1 MKYLVRDVVYEVCVF
16 GFVGRHLKGDYYY
29 VLAWI
34 LFSGCYNGYM
44 EDTKFSLNQTPISTI
59 LAWVESGAIAIP
71 EIQRPFVWMSWQVRD
86 LMDSLYQGYPVGYI
100 ITWQNPDVKLK
111 DGSTSQGKRILI
123 DGQQRITAL
132 RAAMSGLDVIDK
144 KYKKK
149 RIAISFNPLTEEF
162 RTHTVSTIRGK
173 EWISDIAE
181 VMVNGYDTLTFVEEY
196 VAKNPSLTRQEVNT
210 RLNRLI
216 QIKNKQIGEIQL
228 SPSLDINIVNEIFVR
243 INASGVNLSNADF
256 AMSKIAVYE
265 NEPGDEMGMKLRKFI
280 DYFAH
285 LSVAPE
291 QFEIIKENDT
301 EFAKTDYFT
310 KISWLKNE
318 TDDLYD
324 PSYNDIIRVVGLTQF
339 ARGKLGDIVALLSG
353 RNFETRQ
360 DEKEIADE
368 SFRKLEK
375 GLYQFTNEN
384 KFKHFV
390 QNILRGSGY
399 DEPSMLIARNAVNY
413 AYAMY
418 LRLFD
423 IGENHTEANSLVR
436 RLLAISLL
444 TGRHSGS
451 FETKFEQDIKRIQNP
466 GDLAKFVAT
475 LEKQELADIFWDST
489 LVDELD
495 KPTINNPFWHMFVAA
510 QNKLLKQGFL
520 SKSNIARDL
529 ATDDVHHIFPKNYLV
544 KHGYDKTKYNR
555 IANFVHLRNDINI
568 SVGDLAPRDYLND
581 ILSSKN
587 DHHSDITS
595 EDELKSN
602 FGDNAV
608 PILLMKAVAV
618 DYEEFLKQRQRLMAK
633 MLKEYY
639 RSL

>member
-1 MKYLVRDVVYEVCVF
+1 
-16 GFVGRHLKGDYYY
+16 
-29 VLAWI
+29 
-34 LFSGCYNGYM
+34 M
-44 EDTKFSLNQTPISTI
+44 EDIKFSLNQTPISTI

-71 EIQRPFVWMSWQVRD
+71 EIQRPFVWISWQVRD

-132 RAAMSGLDVIDK
+132 RAAISGLNVVDK
-144 KYKKK
+144 KYKKR

-162 RTHTVSTIRGK
+162 RTRTSSTERGK

-181 VMVNGYDTLTFVEEY
+181 VMVNGYDMLTFVDEY
-196 VAKNPSLTRQEVNT
+196 VARNPGTTRQEINS

-265 NEPGDEMGMKLRKFI
+265 KDPGDEMGMRLRKFI

-285 LSVAPE
+285 LSAAPD
-291 QFEIIKENDT
+291 QFKDIAQNDT
-301 EFAKTDYFT
+301 EFAKTDYFA
-310 KISWLKNE
+310 KIAWLKNE

-324 PSYNDIIRVVGLTQF
+324 PTYNDIIRVVGLTQF
-339 ARGKLGDIVALLSG
+339 ARGKLGDVVSLLSG

-360 DEKEIADE
+360 DEKEIADL
-368 SFRKLEK
+368 SFQKLEK

-384 KFKHFV
+384 KFKQFV

-399 DEPSMLIARNAVNY
+399 DEPNMLIARNAVNY

-418 LRLFD
+418 LRLLD
-423 IGENHTEANSLVR
+423 IGENHADANSLVR
-436 RLLAISLL
+436 RLLAISLM
-444 TGRHSGS
+444 TGRHSGG
-451 FETKFEQDIKRIQNP
+451 FETQFEQDIKRIQSA
-466 GDLAKFVAT
+466 GDMAKFIAT
-475 LEKQELADIFWDST
+475 LEEQELSDVFWNST
-489 LVDELD
+489 LVDEFD
-495 KPTINNPFWHMFVAA
+495 KPTTNNPFWHMFIAA
-510 QNKLLKQGFL
+510 QNKLLKQSFL
-520 SKSNIARDL
+520 SKNNIARDL
-529 ATDDVHHIFPKNYLV
+529 ATDDIHHIFPKNYLV
-544 KHGYDKTKYNR
+544 KHGYDKSKYNR

-568 SVGDLAPRDYLND
+568 SVSDLAPREYLGD
-581 ILSSKN
+581 ILSGGN
-587 DHHSDITS
+587 NHHSDIVN
-595 EDELKSN
+595 EAEMINN
-602 FGDNAV
+602 FEDNAI
-608 PILLMKAVAV
+608 PKILLQAEV
-618 DYEEFLKQRQRLMAK
+618 DDYDEFLRQRQVLMAE
-633 MLKEYY
+633 MVREYY
-639 RSL
+639 KTL

>member
-1 MKYLVRDVVYEVCVF
+1 
-16 GFVGRHLKGDYYY
+16 
-29 VLAWI
+29 
-34 LFSGCYNGYM
+34 M

-71 EIQRPFVWMSWQVRD
+71 EIQQPFVWMSWQVRD

-132 RAAMSGLDVIDK
+132 RAAISGLNVVDK
-144 KYKKK
+144 KYKKR

-162 RTHTVSTIRGK
+162 RTRTSSTERGK

-181 VMVNGYDTLTFVEEY
+181 VMVNGYDTLTFVDEY
-196 VAKNPSLTRQEVNT
+196 VARNPGTTRQEINS

-265 NEPGDEMGMKLRKFI
+265 KDPGDEMGMRLRKFI

-285 LSVAPE
+285 LSAAPD
-291 QFEIIKENDT
+291 QFKDIAQNDT
-301 EFAKTDYFT
+301 EFAKTDYFA
-310 KISWLKNE
+310 KIAWLKNE

-324 PSYNDIIRVVGLTQF
+324 PTYNDIIRVVGLTQF
-339 ARGKLGDIVALLSG
+339 ARGKLGDVVSLLSG

-360 DEKEIADE
+360 DEKEIADL
-368 SFRKLEK
+368 SFQKLEK

-384 KFKHFV
+384 KFKQFV

-399 DEPSMLIARNAVNY
+399 DEPNMLIARNAVNY

-418 LRLFD
+418 LRLLD
-423 IGENHTEANSLVR
+423 IGENHADANSLVR
-436 RLLAISLL
+436 RLLAISLM
-444 TGRHSGS
+444 TGRHSGG
-451 FETKFEQDIKRIQNP
+451 FETQFEQDIKRIQSA
-466 GDLAKFVAT
+466 GDMAKFIAT
-475 LEKQELADIFWDST
+475 LEEQELSDVFWNST
-489 LVDELD
+489 LVDEFD
-495 KPTINNPFWHMFVAA
+495 KPTTNNPFWHMFIAA
-510 QNKLLKQGFL
+510 QNKLLKQSFL
-520 SKSNIARDL
+520 SKNNIARDL
-529 ATDDVHHIFPKNYLV
+529 ATDDIHHIFPKNYLV
-544 KHGYDKTKYNR
+544 KHGYDKSKYNR

-568 SVGDLAPRDYLND
+568 SVSDLAPREYLGD
-581 ILSSKN
+581 VLSGGN
-587 DHHSDITS
+587 NHHSDIVN
-595 EDELKSN
+595 EAEMINN
-602 FGDNAV
+602 FEDNAI
-608 PILLMKAVAV
+608 PKILLQAEV
-618 DYEEFLKQRQRLMAK
+618 DDYDEFLRQRQVLMAE
-633 MLKEYY
+633 MVREYY
-639 RSL
+639 KTL

>member
-1 MKYLVRDVVYEVCVF
+1 
-16 GFVGRHLKGDYYY
+16 
-29 VLAWI
+29 
-34 LFSGCYNGYM
+34 M

-71 EIQRPFVWMSWQVRD
+71 EIQRPFVWTSTQVRD

-132 RAAMSGLDVIDK
+132 RAAISGLNVVDK
-144 KYKKK
+144 KYKKR

-162 RTHTVSTIRGK
+162 RTRTSSTERGK

-181 VMVNGYDTLTFVEEY
+181 VMVNGYDTLTFVDEY
-196 VAKNPSLTRQEVNT
+196 VARNPGTTRQEINS
-210 RLNRLI
+210 RLNLLI

-265 NEPGDEMGMKLRKFI
+265 KDPGDEMGMRLRKFI

-285 LSVAPE
+285 LSAAPD
-291 QFEIIKENDT
+291 QFKDIAQNDT
-301 EFAKTDYFT
+301 EFAKTDYFA
-310 KISWLKNE
+310 KIAWLKNE

-324 PSYNDIIRVVGLTQF
+324 PTYNDIIRVVGLTQF
-339 ARGKLGDIVALLSG
+339 ARGKLGDVVSLLSG

-360 DEKEIADE
+360 DEKEIADL
-368 SFRKLEK
+368 SFQKLEK

-384 KFKHFV
+384 KFKQFV

-399 DEPSMLIARNAVNY
+399 DEPNMLIARNAVNY

-418 LRLFD
+418 LRLLD
-423 IGENHTEANSLVR
+423 VGENHADANSLVR
-436 RLLAISLL
+436 RLLAISLM

-451 FETKFEQDIKRIQNP
+451 FETQFEQDIKRIQSA
-466 GDLAKFVAT
+466 GDMVKFIAT
-475 LEKQELADIFWDST
+475 LEEQELSDVFWNST
-489 LVDELD
+489 LVDEFD
-495 KPTINNPFWHMFVAA
+495 KPTTNNPFWHMFIAA
-510 QNKLLKQGFL
+510 QNKLLKQSFL
-520 SKSNIARDL
+520 SKNNIARDL
-529 ATDDVHHIFPKNYLV
+529 ATDDIHHIFPKNYLV
-544 KHGYDKTKYNR
+544 KHGYDKSKYNR

-568 SVGDLAPRDYLND
+568 SVSDLAPREYLGD
-581 ILSSKN
+581 ILSGGN
-587 DHHSDITS
+587 NHHSDIVN
-595 EDELKSN
+595 EAEMINN
-602 FGDNAV
+602 FEDNAI
-608 PILLMKAVAV
+608 PKILLQAEV
-618 DYEEFLKQRQRLMAK
+618 DDYDEFLRQRQVLMAE
-633 MLKEYY
+633 MVREYY
-639 RSL
+639 KTL

>member
-1 MKYLVRDVVYEVCVF
+1 
-16 GFVGRHLKGDYYY
+16 
-29 VLAWI
+29 
-34 LFSGCYNGYM
+34 M

-71 EIQRPFVWMSWQVRD
+71 EIQRPFVWTSTQVRD

-132 RAAMSGLDVIDK
+132 RAAISGLNVVDK
-144 KYKKK
+144 KYKKR

-162 RTHTVSTIRGK
+162 RTRTSSTERGK

-181 VMVNGYDTLTFVEEY
+181 VMVNGYDTLTFVDEY
-196 VAKNPSLTRQEVNT
+196 VARNPGTTRQEINS

-265 NEPGDEMGMKLRKFI
+265 KDPGDEMGMRLRKFI

-285 LSVAPE
+285 LSAAPD
-291 QFEIIKENDT
+291 QFKDIAQNDS
-301 EFAKTDYFT
+301 EFAKTDYFA
-310 KISWLKNE
+310 KIAWLKNE

-324 PSYNDIIRVVGLTQF
+324 PTYNDIIRVVGLTQF
-339 ARGKLGDIVALLSG
+339 ARGKLGDVVSLLSG

-360 DEKEIADE
+360 DEKEIADL
-368 SFRKLEK
+368 SFQKLEK

-384 KFKHFV
+384 KFKQFV

-399 DEPSMLIARNAVNY
+399 DEPNMLIARNAVNY

-418 LRLFD
+418 LRLLD
-423 IGENHTEANSLVR
+423 IGENHADANSLVR
-436 RLLAISLL
+436 RLLAISLM
-444 TGRHSGS
+444 TGRHSGG
-451 FETKFEQDIKRIQNP
+451 FETQFEQDIKRIQSA
-466 GDLAKFVAT
+466 GDMAKFIAT
-475 LEKQELADIFWDST
+475 LEEQELSDVFWNST
-489 LVDELD
+489 LVDEFD
-495 KPTINNPFWHMFVAA
+495 KPTTNNPFWHMFIAA
-510 QNKLLKQGFL
+510 QNKLLKQSFL
-520 SKSNIARDL
+520 SKNNIARDL

-544 KHGYDKTKYNR
+544 KHGYDKLKYNR

-568 SVGDLAPRDYLND
+568 SVSDLAPREYLGD
-581 ILSSKN
+581 ILSGGN
-587 DHHSDITS
+587 NHHSDIVN
-595 EDELKSN
+595 EAEMINN
-602 FGDNAV
+602 FEDNAI
-608 PILLMKAVAV
+608 PKILLQAEV
-618 DYEEFLKQRQRLMAK
+618 DDYDEFLRQRQVLMAE
-633 MLKEYY
+633 MVREYY
-639 RSL
+639 KTL

>member
-1 MKYLVRDVVYEVCVF
+1 
-16 GFVGRHLKGDYYY
+16 
-29 VLAWI
+29 
-34 LFSGCYNGYM
+34 M

-132 RAAMSGLDVIDK
+132 RAAISGLNVVDK
-144 KYKKK
+144 KYKKR

-162 RTHTVSTIRGK
+162 RTRTSSTERGK

-181 VMVNGYDTLTFVEEY
+181 VMVNGYDTLTFVDEY
-196 VAKNPSLTRQEVNT
+196 VARNPGTTRQEINS

-265 NEPGDEMGMKLRKFI
+265 KDPGDEMGMRLRKFI

-285 LSVAPE
+285 LSAAPD
-291 QFEIIKENDT
+291 QFKDIAQNDT
-301 EFAKTDYFT
+301 EFAKTDYFA
-310 KISWLKNE
+310 KIAWLKNE

-324 PSYNDIIRVVGLTQF
+324 PTYNDIIRVVGLTQF
-339 ARGKLGDIVALLSG
+339 ARGKLGDVVSLLSG

-360 DEKEIADE
+360 DEKEIADL
-368 SFRKLEK
+368 SFQKLEK

-384 KFKHFV
+384 KFKQFV

-399 DEPSMLIARNAVNY
+399 DEPNMLIARNAVNY

-418 LRLFD
+418 LRLLD
-423 IGENHTEANSLVR
+423 IGENHADANSLVR
-436 RLLAISLL
+436 RLLAISLM
-444 TGRHSGS
+444 TGRHSGG
-451 FETKFEQDIKRIQNP
+451 FETQFEQDIKRIQSA
-466 GDLAKFVAT
+466 GDMAKFVAT
-475 LEKQELADIFWDST
+475 LEEQELSDVFWSST
-489 LVDELD
+489 LVDEFD
-495 KPTINNPFWHMFVAA
+495 KPTTNNPFWHMFIAA
-510 QNKLLKQGFL
+510 QNKLLKQSFL
-520 SKSNIARDL
+520 SKNNIARDL
-529 ATDDVHHIFPKNYLV
+529 ATDDIHHIFPKNYLV
-544 KHGYDKTKYNR
+544 KHGYDKSKYNR

-568 SVGDLAPRDYLND
+568 SVSDLAPREYLGD
-581 ILSSKN
+581 ILSGGN
-587 DHHSDITS
+587 NHHSDIVN
-595 EDELKSN
+595 EAEMINN
-602 FGDNAV
+602 FEDNAI
-608 PILLMKAVAV
+608 PKILLQAEV
-618 DYEEFLKQRQRLMAK
+618 DDYDEFLRQRQVLMAE
-633 MLKEYY
+633 MVREYY
-639 RSL
+639 KTL

>member
-1 MKYLVRDVVYEVCVF
+1 
-16 GFVGRHLKGDYYY
+16 
-29 VLAWI
+29 
-34 LFSGCYNGYM
+34 M

-71 EIQRPFVWMSWQVRD
+71 EIQRPFVWTSTQVRD

-132 RAAMSGLDVIDK
+132 RAAISGLNVVDK
-144 KYKKK
+144 KYKKR

-162 RTHTVSTIRGK
+162 RTRTSSTERGK

-181 VMVNGYDTLTFVEEY
+181 VMVNGYDTLTFVDEY
-196 VAKNPSLTRQEVNT
+196 VARNPGTTRQEINS

-256 AMSKIAVYE
+256 AMSKIAMYE
-265 NEPGDEMGMKLRKFI
+265 KDPGDEMGMRLRKFI

-285 LSVAPE
+285 LSAAPD
-291 QFEIIKENDT
+291 QFKDIAQNDS
-301 EFAKTDYFT
+301 EFAKTDYFA
-310 KISWLKNE
+310 KIAWLKNE

-324 PSYNDIIRVVGLTQF
+324 PTYNDIIRVVGLTQF
-339 ARGKLGDIVALLSG
+339 ARGKLGDVVSLLSG

-360 DEKEIADE
+360 DEKEIADL
-368 SFRKLEK
+368 SFQKLEK

-384 KFKHFV
+384 KFKQFV

-399 DEPSMLIARNAVNY
+399 DEPNMLIARNAVNY

-418 LRLFD
+418 LRLLD
-423 IGENHTEANSLVR
+423 IGENHADANSLVR
-436 RLLAISLL
+436 RLLAISLM

-451 FETKFEQDIKRIQNP
+451 FETQFEQDIKRIQSA
-466 GDLAKFVAT
+466 GDMAKFIAT
-475 LEKQELADIFWDST
+475 LEEQELSDVFWNST
-489 LVDELD
+489 LVDEFD
-495 KPTINNPFWHMFVAA
+495 KPTTNNPFWHMFIAA
-510 QNKLLKQGFL
+510 QNKLLKQSFL
-520 SKSNIARDL
+520 SKNNIARDL
-529 ATDDVHHIFPKNYLV
+529 ATDDIHHIFPKNYLV
-544 KHGYDKTKYNR
+544 KHGYDKSKYNR

-568 SVGDLAPRDYLND
+568 SVSDLAPREYLGD
-581 ILSSKN
+581 ILSGGN
-587 DHHSDITS
+587 NHHSDIVN
-595 EDELKSN
+595 EAEMINN
-602 FGDNAV
+602 FEDNAV
-608 PILLMKAVAV
+608 PKILLQAEV
-618 DYEEFLKQRQRLMAK
+618 DDYDEFLRQRQVLMAE
-633 MLKEYY
+633 MVREYY
-639 RSL
+639 KTL

>member
-1 MKYLVRDVVYEVCVF
+1 
-16 GFVGRHLKGDYYY
+16 
-29 VLAWI
+29 
-34 LFSGCYNGYM
+34 M
-44 EDTKFSLNQTPISTI
+44 EDIKFSLNQTPISTI

-132 RAAMSGLDVIDK
+132 RAAISGLNVVDK
-144 KYKKK
+144 KYKKR

-162 RTHTVSTIRGK
+162 RTRTSSTERGK

-181 VMVNGYDTLTFVEEY
+181 VMVNGYDTLTFVDEY
-196 VAKNPSLTRQEVNT
+196 VARNPGTTRQEINS

-265 NEPGDEMGMKLRKFI
+265 KDPGDEMGMRLRKFI

-285 LSVAPE
+285 LSAAPD
-291 QFEIIKENDT
+291 QFKDIAQNDT
-301 EFAKTDYFT
+301 EFAKTDYFA
-310 KISWLKNE
+310 KIAWLKNE

-324 PSYNDIIRVVGLTQF
+324 PTYNDIIRVVGLTQF
-339 ARGKLGDIVALLSG
+339 ARGKLGDVVSLLSG

-360 DEKEIADE
+360 DEKEIADL
-368 SFRKLEK
+368 SFQKLEK

-384 KFKHFV
+384 KFKQFV

-399 DEPSMLIARNAVNY
+399 DEPNMLIARNAVNY

-418 LRLFD
+418 LRLLD
-423 IGENHTEANSLVR
+423 IGENHADANSLVR
-436 RLLAISLL
+436 RLLAISLM
-444 TGRHSGS
+444 TGRHSGG
-451 FETKFEQDIKRIQNP
+451 FETQFEQDIKRIQSA
-466 GDLAKFVAT
+466 GDMAKFIAT
-475 LEKQELADIFWDST
+475 LEEQELSDVFWNST
-489 LVDELD
+489 LVDEFD
-495 KPTINNPFWHMFVAA
+495 KPTTNNPFWHMFIAA
-510 QNKLLKQGFL
+510 QNKLLKQSFL
-520 SKSNIARDL
+520 SKNNIARDL
-529 ATDDVHHIFPKNYLV
+529 ATDDIHHIFPKNYLV
-544 KHGYDKTKYNR
+544 KHGYDKSKYNR

-568 SVGDLAPRDYLND
+568 SVSDLAPREYLGD
-581 ILSSKN
+581 ILSRGN
-587 DHHSDITS
+587 NHHSDIVN
-595 EDELKSN
+595 EAEMINN
-602 FGDNAV
+602 FEDNAI
-608 PILLMKAVAV
+608 PKILLQAEV
-618 DYEEFLKQRQRLMAK
+618 DDYDEFLRQRQVLMAE
-633 MLKEYY
+633 MVREYY
-639 RSL
+639 KTL

>member
-1 MKYLVRDVVYEVCVF
+1 
-16 GFVGRHLKGDYYY
+16 
-29 VLAWI
+29 
-34 LFSGCYNGYM
+34 M

-132 RAAMSGLDVIDK
+132 RAAISGLDVIDK

-162 RTHTVSTIRGK
+162 RTRTVSTIRGK

-196 VAKNPSLTRQEVNT
+196 AEKNPSLTRQEVNT

-291 QFEIIKENDT
+291 QFDIIKENDT

-318 TDDLYD
+318 IDDLYD

-423 IGENHTEANSLVR
+423 IGENHAEANSLVR

-466 GDLAKFVAT
+466 GDLAKFVTT
-475 LEKQELADIFWDST
+475 LEKQELSDIFWDST

-520 SKSNIARDL
+520 SKNNIARDL

-568 SVGDLAPRDYLND
+568 SVGDLSPRDYLSD
-581 ILSSKN
+581 ILSNKN
-587 DHHSDITS
+587 DHHSDITG

-602 FGDNAV
+602 FSDNAI

>member
-1 MKYLVRDVVYEVCVF
+1 
-16 GFVGRHLKGDYYY
+16 
-29 VLAWI
+29 
-34 LFSGCYNGYM
+34 M

-71 EIQRPFVWMSWQVRD
+71 EIQRPFVWTSTQVRD

-132 RAAMSGLDVIDK
+132 RAAISGLNVVDK
-144 KYKKK
+144 KYKKR

-162 RTHTVSTIRGK
+162 RTRTSSTERGK

-181 VMVNGYDTLTFVEEY
+181 VMVNGYDTLTFVDEY
-196 VAKNPSLTRQEVNT
+196 VARNPGTTRQEINS

-265 NEPGDEMGMKLRKFI
+265 KDPGDEMGMRLRKFI

-285 LSVAPE
+285 LSAAPD
-291 QFEIIKENDT
+291 QFKDIAQNDT
-301 EFAKTDYFT
+301 EFAKTDYFA
-310 KISWLKNE
+310 KIAWLKNE

-324 PSYNDIIRVVGLTQF
+324 PTYNDIIRVVGLTQF
-339 ARGKLGDIVALLSG
+339 ARGKLGDVVSLLSG

-360 DEKEIADE
+360 DEKEIADL
-368 SFRKLEK
+368 SFQKLEK

-384 KFKHFV
+384 KFKQFV

-399 DEPSMLIARNAVNY
+399 DEPNMLIARNAVNY

-418 LRLFD
+418 LRLLD
-423 IGENHTEANSLVR
+423 IGENHADANSLVR
-436 RLLAISLL
+436 RLLAISLM

-451 FETKFEQDIKRIQNP
+451 FETQFEQDIKRIQST
-466 GDLAKFVAT
+466 GDMAKFVAT
-475 LEKQELADIFWDST
+475 LEEQELSDIFWNST
-489 LVDELD
+489 LVDEFD
-495 KPTINNPFWHMFVAA
+495 KPTTNNPFWHMFIAA
-510 QNKLLKQGFL
+510 QNKLFKQSFL
-520 SKSNIARDL
+520 SKNNIARDL
-529 ATDDVHHIFPKNYLV
+529 ATDDIHHIFPKNYLV
-544 KHGYDKTKYNR
+544 KHGYDKSKYNR

-568 SVGDLAPRDYLND
+568 SVSDLAPREYLGD
-581 ILSSKN
+581 ILSGGN
-587 DHHSDITS
+587 NHHSDIVN
-595 EDELKSN
+595 EAEMINN
-602 FGDNAV
+602 FKDNAI
-608 PILLMKAVAV
+608 PKILLQAEV
-618 DYEEFLKQRQRLMAK
+618 DDYDEFLRQRQVLMAE
-633 MLKEYY
+633 MVREYY
-639 RSL
+639 KTL

>member
-1 MKYLVRDVVYEVCVF
+1 
-16 GFVGRHLKGDYYY
+16 
-29 VLAWI
+29 
-34 LFSGCYNGYM
+34 M
-44 EDTKFSLNQTPISTI
+44 EDIKFSLNQTPISTI

-132 RAAMSGLDVIDK
+132 RAAISGLNVVDK
-144 KYKKK
+144 KYKKR

-162 RTHTVSTIRGK
+162 RTRTSSTERGK

-181 VMVNGYDTLTFVEEY
+181 VMVNGYDTLTFVDEY
-196 VAKNPSLTRQEVNT
+196 VARNPGTTRQEINS

-265 NEPGDEMGMKLRKFI
+265 KDPGDEMGMRLRKFI

-285 LSVAPE
+285 LSAAPD
-291 QFEIIKENDT
+291 QFKDIAQNDS
-301 EFAKTDYFT
+301 EFAKTDYFA
-310 KISWLKNE
+310 KIAWLKNE

-324 PSYNDIIRVVGLTQF
+324 PTYNDIIRVVGLTQF
-339 ARGKLGDIVALLSG
+339 ARGKLGDVVSLLSG

-360 DEKEIADE
+360 DEKEIADL
-368 SFRKLEK
+368 SFQKLEK

-384 KFKHFV
+384 KFKQFV

-399 DEPSMLIARNAVNY
+399 DEPNMLIARNAVNY

-418 LRLFD
+418 LRLLD
-423 IGENHTEANSLVR
+423 IGENHADANSLVR
-436 RLLAISLL
+436 RLLAISLM
-444 TGRHSGS
+444 TGRHSGG
-451 FETKFEQDIKRIQNP
+451 FETQFEQDIKRIQSA
-466 GDLAKFVAT
+466 GDMAKFIAT
-475 LEKQELADIFWDST
+475 LEEQELSDVFWNST
-489 LVDELD
+489 LVDEFD
-495 KPTINNPFWHMFVAA
+495 KPTTNNPFWHMFIAA
-510 QNKLLKQGFL
+510 QNKLLKQSFL
-520 SKSNIARDL
+520 SKNNIARDL
-529 ATDDVHHIFPKNYLV
+529 ATDDIHHIFPKNYLV
-544 KHGYDKTKYNR
+544 KHGYDKSKYNR

-568 SVGDLAPRDYLND
+568 SVSDLAPREYLGD
-581 ILSSKN
+581 ILSGN
-587 DHHSDITS
+587 NNHHSDIVN
-595 EDELKSN
+595 EAEMVNN
-602 FGDNAV
+602 FEDNAV
-608 PILLMKAVAV
+608 PKILLQAEV
-618 DYEEFLKQRQRLMAK
+618 DDYDEFLRQRQRLMAE
-633 MLKEYY
+633 MVRDYY
-639 RSL
+639 KGL

>member
-1 MKYLVRDVVYEVCVF
+1 
-16 GFVGRHLKGDYYY
+16 
-29 VLAWI
+29 
-34 LFSGCYNGYM
+34 M

-71 EIQRPFVWMSWQVRD
+71 EIQRPFVWTSTQVRD

-132 RAAMSGLDVIDK
+132 RAAISGLNVVDK
-144 KYKKK
+144 KYKKR

-162 RTHTVSTIRGK
+162 RTRTSSTERGK

-181 VMVNGYDTLTFVEEY
+181 VMVNGYDTLTFVDEY
-196 VAKNPSLTRQEVNT
+196 VARNPGTTRQEINS

-265 NEPGDEMGMKLRKFI
+265 KDPGDEMGMRLRKFI

-285 LSVAPE
+285 LSAAPD
-291 QFEIIKENDT
+291 QFKDIAQNDS
-301 EFAKTDYFT
+301 EFAKTDYFA
-310 KISWLKNE
+310 KIAWLKNE

-324 PSYNDIIRVVGLTQF
+324 PTYNDIIRVVGLTQF
-339 ARGKLGDIVALLSG
+339 ARGKLGDVVSLLSG

-360 DEKEIADE
+360 DEKEIADL
-368 SFRKLEK
+368 SFQKLEK

-384 KFKHFV
+384 KFKQFV

-399 DEPSMLIARNAVNY
+399 DEPNMLIARNAVNY

-418 LRLFD
+418 LRLLD
-423 IGENHTEANSLVR
+423 IGENHADANSLVR
-436 RLLAISLL
+436 RLLAISLM
-444 TGRHSGS
+444 TGRHSGG
-451 FETKFEQDIKRIQNP
+451 FETQFEQDIKRIQSA
-466 GDLAKFVAT
+466 GDMAKFIAT
-475 LEKQELADIFWDST
+475 LEEQELSDVFWNST
-489 LVDELD
+489 LVDEFD
-495 KPTINNPFWHMFVAA
+495 KPTTNNPFWHMFIAA
-510 QNKLLKQGFL
+510 QNKLLKQSFL
-520 SKSNIARDL
+520 SKNNIARDL
-529 ATDDVHHIFPKNYLV
+529 ATDDIHHIFPKNYLV
-544 KHGYDKTKYNR
+544 KHGYDKSKYNR

-568 SVGDLAPRDYLND
+568 SVSDLAPREYLGD
-581 ILSSKN
+581 ILSRGN
-587 DHHSDITS
+587 NHHSDIVN
-595 EDELKSN
+595 EAEMVNN
-602 FGDNAV
+602 FEDNAI
-608 PILLMKAVAV
+608 PKILLQAEV
-618 DYEEFLKQRQRLMAK
+618 DDYDEFLRQRQVLMAE
-633 MLKEYY
+633 MVREYY
-639 RSL
+639 KGL

>member
-1 MKYLVRDVVYEVCVF
+1 
-16 GFVGRHLKGDYYY
+16 
-29 VLAWI
+29 
-34 LFSGCYNGYM
+34 M

-71 EIQRPFVWMSWQVRD
+71 EIQRPFVWTSTQVRD

-132 RAAMSGLDVIDK
+132 RAAISGLNVVDK
-144 KYKKK
+144 KYKKR

-162 RTHTVSTIRGK
+162 RTRTSSTERGK

-181 VMVNGYDTLTFVEEY
+181 VMVNGYDTLTFVDEY
-196 VAKNPSLTRQEVNT
+196 VARNPGTTRQEINS

-265 NEPGDEMGMKLRKFI
+265 KDPGDEMGMRLRKFI

-285 LSVAPE
+285 LSAAPD
-291 QFEIIKENDT
+291 QFKDIAQNDT
-301 EFAKTDYFT
+301 EFAKTDYFA
-310 KISWLKNE
+310 KIAWLKNE

-324 PSYNDIIRVVGLTQF
+324 PTYNDIIRVVGLTQF
-339 ARGKLGDIVALLSG
+339 ARGKLGDVVSLLSG

-360 DEKEIADE
+360 DEKEIADL
-368 SFRKLEK
+368 SFQKLEK

-384 KFKHFV
+384 KFKQFV

-399 DEPSMLIARNAVNY
+399 DEPNMLIARNAVNY

-418 LRLFD
+418 LRLLD
-423 IGENHTEANSLVR
+423 IGENHADANSLVR
-436 RLLAISLL
+436 RLLAISLM
-444 TGRHSGS
+444 TGRHSGG
-451 FETKFEQDIKRIQNP
+451 FETQFEQDIKRIQSA
-466 GDLAKFVAT
+466 GDMAKFIAT
-475 LEKQELADIFWDST
+475 LEEQELSDVFWNST
-489 LVDELD
+489 LVDEFD
-495 KPTINNPFWHMFVAA
+495 KPTTNNPFWHMFIAA
-510 QNKLLKQGFL
+510 QNKLLKQSFL
-520 SKSNIARDL
+520 SKNNIARDL
-529 ATDDVHHIFPKNYLV
+529 ATDDIHHIFPKNYLV
-544 KHGYDKTKYNR
+544 KHGYDKSKYNR

-568 SVGDLAPRDYLND
+568 SVSDLAPREYLGD
-581 ILSSKN
+581 ILFGGN
-587 DHHSDITS
+587 NHHSDIVN
-595 EDELKSN
+595 EAEMINN
-602 FGDNAV
+602 FEDNAI
-608 PILLMKAVAV
+608 PKILLQAEV
-618 DYEEFLKQRQRLMAK
+618 DDYDEFLRQRQVLMAE
-633 MLKEYY
+633 MVREYY
-639 RSL
+639 KTL

>member
-1 MKYLVRDVVYEVCVF
+1 
-16 GFVGRHLKGDYYY
+16 
-29 VLAWI
+29 
-34 LFSGCYNGYM
+34 M

-71 EIQRPFVWMSWQVRD
+71 EIQRPFVWTSTQVRD

-132 RAAMSGLDVIDK
+132 RAAISGLNVVDK
-144 KYKKK
+144 KYKKR

-162 RTHTVSTIRGK
+162 RTRTSSTERGK

-181 VMVNGYDTLTFVEEY
+181 VMVNGYDTLTFVDEY
-196 VAKNPSLTRQEVNT
+196 VARNPGTTRQEINS

-265 NEPGDEMGMKLRKFI
+265 KDPGDEMGMRLRKFI

-285 LSVAPE
+285 LSAAPD
-291 QFEIIKENDT
+291 QFKDIAQNDT
-301 EFAKTDYFT
+301 EFAKTDYFA
-310 KISWLKNE
+310 KIAWLKNE
-318 TDDLYD
+318 IDDLYD
-324 PSYNDIIRVVGLTQF
+324 PTYNDIIRVVGLTQF
-339 ARGKLGDIVALLSG
+339 ARGKLGDVVSLLSG

-360 DEKEIADE
+360 DEKEIADL
-368 SFRKLEK
+368 SFQKLEK

-384 KFKHFV
+384 KFKQFV

-399 DEPSMLIARNAVNY
+399 DEPNMLIARNAVNY

-418 LRLFD
+418 LRLLD
-423 IGENHTEANSLVR
+423 IGENHADANSLVR
-436 RLLAISLL
+436 RLLAVSLM
-444 TGRHSGS
+444 TGRHSGG
-451 FETKFEQDIKRIQNP
+451 FETQFEQDIKRIQSA
-466 GDLAKFVAT
+466 GDMAKFVAT
-475 LEKQELADIFWDST
+475 LEEQELSDVFWSST
-489 LVDELD
+489 LVDEFD
-495 KPTINNPFWHMFVAA
+495 KPTTNNPFWHMFIAA
-510 QNKLLKQGFL
+510 QNKLLKQSFL
-520 SKSNIARDL
+520 SKNNIARDL
-529 ATDDVHHIFPKNYLV
+529 ATDDIHHIFPKNYLV
-544 KHGYDKTKYNR
+544 KHGYDKSKYNR

-568 SVGDLAPRDYLND
+568 SVSDLAPREYLGD
-581 ILSSKN
+581 ILSGNSN
-587 DHHSDITS
+587 HHSDIVN
-595 EDELKSN
+595 EAEMINN
-602 FGDNAV
+602 FKDNAI
-608 PILLMKAVAV
+608 PKILLQAEV
-618 DYEEFLKQRQRLMAK
+618 DDYDEFLQQRQVLMAE
-633 MLKEYY
+633 MVRGYY
-639 RSL
+639 KTL

>member
-1 MKYLVRDVVYEVCVF
+1 
-16 GFVGRHLKGDYYY
+16 
-29 VLAWI
+29 
-34 LFSGCYNGYM
+34 M

-132 RAAMSGLDVIDK
+132 RAAISGLNVVDK
-144 KYKKK
+144 KYKKR

-162 RTHTVSTIRGK
+162 RTRTSSTERGK

-181 VMVNGYDTLTFVEEY
+181 VMVNGYDTLTFVDEY
-196 VAKNPSLTRQEVNT
+196 VARNPGTTRQEINS

-265 NEPGDEMGMKLRKFI
+265 KDPGDEMGMRLRKFI

-285 LSVAPE
+285 LSAAPD
-291 QFEIIKENDT
+291 QFKDITQNDT
-301 EFAKTDYFT
+301 EFAKTNYFA
-310 KISWLKNE
+310 KITWLKNE

-324 PSYNDIIRVVGLTQF
+324 PTYNDIIRVVGLTQF
-339 ARGKLGDIVALLSG
+339 ARGKLGDVVSLLSG

-360 DEKEIADE
+360 DEKEIADL
-368 SFRKLEK
+368 SFQKLEK

-384 KFKHFV
+384 KFKQFV

-399 DEPSMLIARNAVNY
+399 DEPNMLIARNAVNY

-418 LRLFD
+418 LRLLD
-423 IGENHTEANSLVR
+423 IGENHADANSLVR
-436 RLLAISLL
+436 RLLAISLM
-444 TGRHSGS
+444 TGRHSGG
-451 FETKFEQDIKRIQNP
+451 FETQFEQDIKRIQSA
-466 GDLAKFVAT
+466 GDMAKFIAT
-475 LEKQELADIFWDST
+475 LEEQELSDVFWNST
-489 LVDELD
+489 LVDEFD
-495 KPTINNPFWHMFVAA
+495 KPTTNNPFWHMFIAA
-510 QNKLLKQGFL
+510 QNKLLKQSFL
-520 SKSNIARDL
+520 SKNNIARDL
-529 ATDDVHHIFPKNYLV
+529 ATDDIHHIFPKNYLV
-544 KHGYDKTKYNR
+544 KHGYDKSKYNR

-568 SVGDLAPRDYLND
+568 SVSDLAPREYLGD
-581 ILSSKN
+581 ILSGN
-587 DHHSDITS
+587 NNHHSDIVN
-595 EDELKSN
+595 EAEMVNN
-602 FGDNAV
+602 FEDNAV
-608 PILLMKAVAV
+608 PKILLQAEV
-618 DYEEFLKQRQRLMAK
+618 DDYDEFLQQRQRIMAE
-633 MLKEYY
+633 MVRGYY
-639 RSL
+639 KTL

>member
-1 MKYLVRDVVYEVCVF
+1 
-16 GFVGRHLKGDYYY
+16 
-29 VLAWI
+29 
-34 LFSGCYNGYM
+34 M

-71 EIQRPFVWMSWQVRD
+71 EIQRPFVWTSTQVRD

-132 RAAMSGLDVIDK
+132 RAAISGLNVVDK
-144 KYKKK
+144 KYKKR

-162 RTHTVSTIRGK
+162 RTRTSSTERGK

-181 VMVNGYDTLTFVEEY
+181 VMVNGYDTLTFVDEY
-196 VAKNPSLTRQEVNT
+196 VARNPGTTRQEINS

-265 NEPGDEMGMKLRKFI
+265 KDPGDEMGMRLRKFI

-285 LSVAPE
+285 LSAAPD
-291 QFEIIKENDT
+291 QFKDIAQNDT
-301 EFAKTDYFT
+301 EFAKTDYFA
-310 KISWLKNE
+310 KIAWLKNE
-318 TDDLYD
+318 IDDLYD
-324 PSYNDIIRVVGLTQF
+324 PTYNDIIRVVGLTQF
-339 ARGKLGDIVALLSG
+339 ARGKLGDVVSLLSG

-360 DEKEIADE
+360 DEKEIADL
-368 SFRKLEK
+368 SFQKLEK

-384 KFKHFV
+384 KFKQFV

-399 DEPSMLIARNAVNY
+399 DEPNMLIARNAVNY

-418 LRLFD
+418 LRLLD
-423 IGENHTEANSLVR
+423 IGENHADANSLVR
-436 RLLAISLL
+436 RLLAISLM

-451 FETKFEQDIKRIQNP
+451 FEPQFEQDIKRIQSS
-466 GDLAKFVAT
+466 GDMAKFIAT
-475 LEKQELADIFWDST
+475 LEEQELSDIFWNST
-489 LVDELD
+489 LVDEFD
-495 KPTINNPFWHMFVAA
+495 KPTTNNPFWHMFIAA
-510 QNKLLKQGFL
+510 QNKLLKQSFL
-520 SKSNIARDL
+520 SKNNIARDL
-529 ATDDVHHIFPKNYLV
+529 ATDDIHHIFPKNYLV
-544 KHGYDKTKYNR
+544 KHGYDKSKYNR

-568 SVGDLAPRDYLND
+568 SVSDLAPREYLGD
-581 ILSSKN
+581 ILSGGN
-587 DHHSDITS
+587 NHHSDIVN
-595 EDELKSN
+595 EAEMINN
-602 FGDNAV
+602 FEDNAI
-608 PILLMKAVAV
+608 PKILLQAEV
-618 DYEEFLKQRQRLMAK
+618 DDYDEFLRQRQVLMAE
-633 MLKEYY
+633 MVREYY
-639 RSL
+639 KTL

>member
-1 MKYLVRDVVYEVCVF
+1 
-16 GFVGRHLKGDYYY
+16 
-29 VLAWI
+29 
-34 LFSGCYNGYM
+34 M

-71 EIQRPFVWMSWQVRD
+71 EIQRPFVWTSTQVRD

-132 RAAMSGLDVIDK
+132 RAAISGLNVVDK
-144 KYKKK
+144 KYKKR

-162 RTHTVSTIRGK
+162 RTRTSSTERGK

-181 VMVNGYDTLTFVEEY
+181 VMVNGYDTLTFVDEY
-196 VAKNPSLTRQEVNT
+196 VARNPGTTRQEINS

-265 NEPGDEMGMKLRKFI
+265 KDPGDEMGMRLRKFI

-285 LSVAPE
+285 LSAAPD
-291 QFEIIKENDT
+291 QFKDIAQNDT
-301 EFAKTDYFT
+301 EFAKTDYFA
-310 KISWLKNE
+310 KIAWLKNE

-324 PSYNDIIRVVGLTQF
+324 PTYNDIIRVVGLTQF
-339 ARGKLGDIVALLSG
+339 ARGKLGDVVSLLSG

-360 DEKEIADE
+360 DEKEIADL
-368 SFRKLEK
+368 SFQKLEK

-384 KFKHFV
+384 KFKQFV

-399 DEPSMLIARNAVNY
+399 DEPNMLIARNAVNY

-418 LRLFD
+418 LRLLD
-423 IGENHTEANSLVR
+423 IGENHADANSLVR
-436 RLLAISLL
+436 RLLAISLM

-451 FETKFEQDIKRIQNP
+451 FETQFEQDIKRIQSA
-466 GDLAKFVAT
+466 GDMAKFIAT
-475 LEKQELADIFWDST
+475 LEEQELSDVFWNST
-489 LVDELD
+489 LVDEFD
-495 KPTINNPFWHMFVAA
+495 KPTTNNPFWHMFIAA
-510 QNKLLKQGFL
+510 QNKLLKQSFL
-520 SKSNIARDL
+520 SKNNIARDL
-529 ATDDVHHIFPKNYLV
+529 ATDDIHHIFPKNYLV
-544 KHGYDKTKYNR
+544 KHGYDKSKYNR

-568 SVGDLAPRDYLND
+568 SVSDLAPREYLGD
-581 ILSSKN
+581 ILSGGN
-587 DHHSDITS
+587 NHHSDIVN
-595 EDELKSN
+595 EAEMINN
-602 FGDNAV
+602 FEDNAI
-608 PILLMKAVAV
+608 PKILLQAEV
-618 DYEEFLKQRQRLMAK
+618 DDYDEFLRQRQVLMAE
-633 MLKEYY
+633 MVREYY
-639 RSL
+639 KTL

>member
-1 MKYLVRDVVYEVCVF
+1 
-16 GFVGRHLKGDYYY
+16 
-29 VLAWI
+29 
-34 LFSGCYNGYM
+34 M

-71 EIQRPFVWMSWQVRD
+71 EIQRPFVWTSTQVRD

-100 ITWQNPDVKLK
+100 ITWQNSDVKLK

-132 RAAMSGLDVIDK
+132 RAAISGLNVVDK
-144 KYKKK
+144 KYKKR

-162 RTHTVSTIRGK
+162 RTRTSSTERGK

-181 VMVNGYDTLTFVEEY
+181 VMVNGYDTLTFVDEY
-196 VAKNPSLTRQEVNT
+196 VARNPGTTRQEINS

-265 NEPGDEMGMKLRKFI
+265 KDPGDEMGMRLRKFI

-285 LSVAPE
+285 LSAAPD
-291 QFEIIKENDT
+291 QFKDIAQNDS
-301 EFAKTDYFT
+301 EFAKTDYFA
-310 KISWLKNE
+310 KIAWLKNE

-324 PSYNDIIRVVGLTQF
+324 PTYNDIIRVVGLTQF
-339 ARGKLGDIVALLSG
+339 ARGKLGDVVSLLSG

-360 DEKEIADE
+360 DEKEIADL
-368 SFRKLEK
+368 SFQKLEK

-384 KFKHFV
+384 KFKQFV

-399 DEPSMLIARNAVNY
+399 DEPNMLIARNAVNY

-418 LRLFD
+418 LRLLD
-423 IGENHTEANSLVR
+423 IGENHADANSLVR
-436 RLLAISLL
+436 RLLAISLM

-451 FETKFEQDIKRIQNP
+451 FETQFEQDIKRIQSA
-466 GDLAKFVAT
+466 GDMAKFVAT
-475 LEKQELADIFWDST
+475 LEEQELSDVFWNST
-489 LVDELD
+489 LVDEFD
-495 KPTINNPFWHMFVAA
+495 KPTTNNPFWHMFIAA
-510 QNKLLKQGFL
+510 QNKLLKQSFL
-520 SKSNIARDL
+520 SKNNIARDL
-529 ATDDVHHIFPKNYLV
+529 ATDDIHHIFPKNYLV
-544 KHGYDKTKYNR
+544 KHGYDKSKYNR

-568 SVGDLAPRDYLND
+568 SVSDLAPREYLGD
-581 ILSSKN
+581 ILSGN
-587 DHHSDITS
+587 NNHHSDIVN
-595 EDELKSN
+595 EAEMINN
-602 FGDNAV
+602 FEDNAI
-608 PILLMKAVAV
+608 PKILLQAEV
-618 DYEEFLKQRQRLMAK
+618 DDYDEFLRQRQVLMAE
-633 MLKEYY
+633 MVREYY
-639 RSL
+639 KTL

>member
-1 MKYLVRDVVYEVCVF
+1 
-16 GFVGRHLKGDYYY
+16 
-29 VLAWI
+29 
-34 LFSGCYNGYM
+34 M

-71 EIQRPFVWMSWQVRD
+71 EIQRPFVWTSTQVRD

-100 ITWQNPDVKLK
+100 TTWQNPDVKLK

-132 RAAMSGLDVIDK
+132 RAAISGLNVVDK
-144 KYKKK
+144 KYKKR

-162 RTHTVSTIRGK
+162 RTRTSSTERGK

-181 VMVNGYDTLTFVEEY
+181 VMVNGYDTLTFVDEY
-196 VAKNPSLTRQEVNT
+196 VARNPGTTRQEINS

-228 SPSLDINIVNEIFVR
+228 SPSLDINTVNEIFVR

-291 QFEIIKENDT
+291 QFDIIKENDT

-418 LRLFD
+418 LRLLD
-423 IGENHTEANSLVR
+423 IGENHAEANSLVR
-436 RLLAISLL
+436 RLLAISLM

-451 FETKFEQDIKRIQNP
+451 FETQFEQDIKRIQST
-466 GDLAKFVAT
+466 GDMAKFVAT
-475 LEKQELADIFWDST
+475 LEEQELSDVFWNST
-489 LVDELD
+489 LVDEFD
-495 KPTINNPFWHMFVAA
+495 KPTTNNPFWHMFIAA
-510 QNKLLKQGFL
+510 QNKLLKQSFL
-520 SKSNIARDL
+520 SKNNIARDL
-529 ATDDVHHIFPKNYLV
+529 STDDIHHIFPKNYLV
-544 KHGYDKTKYNR
+544 KHGYDKSKYNR
-555 IANFVHLRNDINI
+555 IANFVHLCNDINI
-568 SVGDLAPRDYLND
+568 SVSDLAPREYLGD
-581 ILSSKN
+581 ILSGGN
-587 DHHSDITS
+587 NHHSDIVN
-595 EDELKSN
+595 EAEMVNN
-602 FGDNAV
+602 FKDNAI
-608 PILLMKAVAV
+608 PKILLQAEV
-618 DYEEFLKQRQRLMAK
+618 DDYDEFLRQRQVLMAE
-633 MLKEYY
+633 MVREYY
-639 RSL
+639 KGL

>member
-1 MKYLVRDVVYEVCVF
+1 
-16 GFVGRHLKGDYYY
+16 
-29 VLAWI
+29 
-34 LFSGCYNGYM
+34 M

-71 EIQRPFVWMSWQVRD
+71 EIQRPFVWTSTQVRD

-132 RAAMSGLDVIDK
+132 RAAISGLNVVDK
-144 KYKKK
+144 KYKKR

-162 RTHTVSTIRGK
+162 RTRTSSTERGK

-181 VMVNGYDTLTFVEEY
+181 VMVNGYDTLTFVDEY
-196 VAKNPSLTRQEVNT
+196 VARNPGTTRQEINS

-265 NEPGDEMGMKLRKFI
+265 KDPGDEMGMRLRKFI

-285 LSVAPE
+285 LSAAPD
-291 QFEIIKENDT
+291 QFKDIAQNDT
-301 EFAKTDYFT
+301 EFAKTDYFA
-310 KISWLKNE
+310 KIAWLKNE

-324 PSYNDIIRVVGLTQF
+324 PTYNDIIRVVGLTQF
-339 ARGKLGDIVALLSG
+339 ARGKLGDVVSLLSG

-360 DEKEIADE
+360 DEKEIADL
-368 SFRKLEK
+368 SFQKLEK

-384 KFKHFV
+384 KFKQFV

-399 DEPSMLIARNAVNY
+399 DEPNMLIARNAVNY

-418 LRLFD
+418 LRLLD
-423 IGENHTEANSLVR
+423 IGENHADANSLVR
-436 RLLAISLL
+436 RLLAISLM
-444 TGRHSGS
+444 TGRHSGG
-451 FETKFEQDIKRIQNP
+451 FETQFEQDIKRIQSA
-466 GDLAKFVAT
+466 GDMAKFIAT
-475 LEKQELADIFWDST
+475 LEEQELSDVFWNST
-489 LVDELD
+489 LVDEFD
-495 KPTINNPFWHMFVAA
+495 KPTTNNPFWHMFIAA
-510 QNKLLKQGFL
+510 QNKLLKQSFL
-520 SKSNIARDL
+520 SKNNIARDL
-529 ATDDVHHIFPKNYLV
+529 ATDDIHHIFPKNYLV
-544 KHGYDKTKYNR
+544 KHGYDKSKYNR

-568 SVGDLAPRDYLND
+568 SVSDLAPREYLGD
-581 ILSSKN
+581 ILSGGN
-587 DHHSDITS
+587 NHHSDIVN
-595 EDELKSN
+595 EAEMINN
-602 FGDNAV
+602 FEDNAI
-608 PILLMKAVAV
+608 PKILLQAEV
-618 DYEEFLKQRQRLMAK
+618 DDYDESLRQRQVLMAE
-633 MLKEYY
+633 MVREYY
-639 RSL
+639 KTL

>member
-1 MKYLVRDVVYEVCVF
+1 
-16 GFVGRHLKGDYYY
+16 
-29 VLAWI
+29 
-34 LFSGCYNGYM
+34 M

-100 ITWQNPDVKLK
+100 ITWQNSDVKLK

-132 RAAMSGLDVIDK
+132 RAAISGLNVVDK
-144 KYKKK
+144 KYKKR

-162 RTHTVSTIRGK
+162 RTRTSSTERGK

-181 VMVNGYDTLTFVEEY
+181 VMVNGYDTLTFVDEY
-196 VAKNPSLTRQEVNT
+196 VARNPGTTRQEINS

-265 NEPGDEMGMKLRKFI
+265 KDPGDEMGMRLRKFI

-285 LSVAPE
+285 LSAAPD
-291 QFEIIKENDT
+291 QFKDIAQNDT
-301 EFAKTDYFT
+301 EFAKTDYFA
-310 KISWLKNE
+310 KIAWLKNE

-324 PSYNDIIRVVGLTQF
+324 PTYNDIIRVVGLTQF
-339 ARGKLGDIVALLSG
+339 ARGKLGDVVSLLSG

-360 DEKEIADE
+360 DEKEIADL
-368 SFRKLEK
+368 SFQKLEK

-384 KFKHFV
+384 KFKQFV

-399 DEPSMLIARNAVNY
+399 DEPNMLIARNAVNY

-418 LRLFD
+418 LRLLD
-423 IGENHTEANSLVR
+423 IGENHADANSLVR
-436 RLLAISLL
+436 RLLAISLM
-444 TGRHSGS
+444 TGRHSGG
-451 FETKFEQDIKRIQNP
+451 FETQFEQDIKRIQSA
-466 GDLAKFVAT
+466 GDMVKFIAI
-475 LEKQELADIFWDST
+475 LEEQELSDVFWNST
-489 LVDELD
+489 LVDEFD
-495 KPTINNPFWHMFVAA
+495 KPTTNNPFWHMFIAA
-510 QNKLLKQGFL
+510 QNKLLKQSFL
-520 SKSNIARDL
+520 SKNNIARDL
-529 ATDDVHHIFPKNYLV
+529 ATDDIHHIFPKNYLV
-544 KHGYDKTKYNR
+544 KHGYDKSKYNR

-568 SVGDLAPRDYLND
+568 SVSDLAPREYLGD
-581 ILSSKN
+581 ILSGGN
-587 DHHSDITS
+587 NHHSDIVN
-595 EDELKSN
+595 EAEMINN
-602 FGDNAV
+602 FEDNAI
-608 PILLMKAVAV
+608 PKILLQAEV
-618 DYEEFLKQRQRLMAK
+618 DDYDEFLRQRQVLMAE
-633 MLKEYY
+633 MVREYY
-639 RSL
+639 KTL

>member
-1 MKYLVRDVVYEVCVF
+1 
-16 GFVGRHLKGDYYY
+16 
-29 VLAWI
+29 
-34 LFSGCYNGYM
+34 M

-71 EIQRPFVWMSWQVRD
+71 EIQRPFVWTSTQVRD

-132 RAAMSGLDVIDK
+132 RAAISGLNVVDK
-144 KYKKK
+144 KYKKR

-162 RTHTVSTIRGK
+162 RTRTSSTERGK

-181 VMVNGYDTLTFVEEY
+181 VMVNGYDTLTFVDEY
-196 VAKNPSLTRQEVNT
+196 VARNPGTTRQEINS

-265 NEPGDEMGMKLRKFI
+265 KDPGDEMGMRLRKFI

-285 LSVAPE
+285 LSAAPD
-291 QFEIIKENDT
+291 QFKDIAQNDT
-301 EFAKTDYFT
+301 EFAKTNYFA
-310 KISWLKNE
+310 KIAWLKNE

-324 PSYNDIIRVVGLTQF
+324 PTYNDIIRVVGLTQF
-339 ARGKLGDIVALLSG
+339 ARGKLGDVVSLLSG

-360 DEKEIADE
+360 DEKEIADL
-368 SFRKLEK
+368 SFQKLEK

-384 KFKHFV
+384 KFKQFV

-399 DEPSMLIARNAVNY
+399 DEPNMLIARNAVNY

-418 LRLFD
+418 LRLLD
-423 IGENHTEANSLVR
+423 IGENHADANSLVR
-436 RLLAISLL
+436 RLLAISLM
-444 TGRHSGS
+444 TGRHSGG
-451 FETKFEQDIKRIQNP
+451 FETQFERDIKRIQSA
-466 GDLAKFVAT
+466 GDMAKFIAT
-475 LEKQELADIFWDST
+475 LEEQELSDVFWNST
-489 LVDELD
+489 LVDEFD
-495 KPTINNPFWHMFVAA
+495 KPTTNNPFWHMFIAA
-510 QNKLLKQGFL
+510 QNKLLKQSFL
-520 SKSNIARDL
+520 SKNNIARDL
-529 ATDDVHHIFPKNYLV
+529 ATDDIHHIFPKNYLV
-544 KHGYDKTKYNR
+544 KHGYDKSKYNR

-568 SVGDLAPRDYLND
+568 SVSDLAPREYLGD
-581 ILSSKN
+581 ILFGGN
-587 DHHSDITS
+587 NHHSDIVN
-595 EDELKSN
+595 EAEMINN
-602 FGDNAV
+602 FEDNAI
-608 PILLMKAVAV
+608 PKILLQAEV
-618 DYEEFLKQRQRLMAK
+618 DDYDEFLRQRQVLMAE
-633 MLKEYY
+633 MVREYY
-639 RSL
+639 KTL

>member
-1 MKYLVRDVVYEVCVF
+1 
-16 GFVGRHLKGDYYY
+16 
-29 VLAWI
+29 
-34 LFSGCYNGYM
+34 M
-44 EDTKFSLNQTPISTI
+44 EDIKFSLNQTPISTI

-132 RAAMSGLDVIDK
+132 RAAISGLNVVDK
-144 KYKKK
+144 KYKKR

-162 RTHTVSTIRGK
+162 RTRTSSTERGK

-181 VMVNGYDTLTFVEEY
+181 VMVNGYDTLTFVDEY
-196 VAKNPSLTRQEVNT
+196 VARNPGTTRQEINS

-265 NEPGDEMGMKLRKFI
+265 KDPGDEMGMRLRKFI

-285 LSVAPE
+285 LSAAPD
-291 QFEIIKENDT
+291 QFKDIAQNDT
-301 EFAKTDYFT
+301 EFAKTDYFA
-310 KISWLKNE
+310 KIAWLKNE

-324 PSYNDIIRVVGLTQF
+324 PTYNDIIRVVGLTQF
-339 ARGKLGDIVALLSG
+339 ARGKLGDVVSLLSG

-360 DEKEIADE
+360 DEKEIADL
-368 SFRKLEK
+368 SFQKLEK

-384 KFKHFV
+384 KFKQFV

-399 DEPSMLIARNAVNY
+399 DEPNMLIARNAVNY

-418 LRLFD
+418 LRLLD
-423 IGENHTEANSLVR
+423 IGENHADANSLVR
-436 RLLAISLL
+436 RLLAISLM
-444 TGRHSGS
+444 TGRHSGG
-451 FETKFEQDIKRIQNP
+451 FETQFEQDIKRIQSA
-466 GDLAKFVAT
+466 GDMAKFIAT
-475 LEKQELADIFWDST
+475 LEEQELSDVFWSST
-489 LVDELD
+489 LVDEFD
-495 KPTINNPFWHMFVAA
+495 KPTTNNPFWHMFIAA
-510 QNKLLKQGFL
+510 QNKLLKQSFL
-520 SKSNIARDL
+520 SKNNIARDL
-529 ATDDVHHIFPKNYLV
+529 ATDDIHHIFPKNYLV
-544 KHGYDKTKYNR
+544 KHGYDKSKYNR

-568 SVGDLAPRDYLND
+568 LVSDLAPREYLGD
-581 ILSSKN
+581 ILSGN
-587 DHHSDITS
+587 NNHHSDIVN
-595 EDELKSN
+595 EAEMINN
-602 FGDNAV
+602 FEDNAI
-608 PILLMKAVAV
+608 PKILLQAEV
-618 DYEEFLKQRQRLMAK
+618 DDYDEFLRQRQVLMAE
-633 MLKEYY
+633 MVREYY
-639 RSL
+639 KTL

>member
-1 MKYLVRDVVYEVCVF
+1 
-16 GFVGRHLKGDYYY
+16 
-29 VLAWI
+29 
-34 LFSGCYNGYM
+34 M

-71 EIQRPFVWMSWQVRD
+71 EIQRPFVWTSTQVRD

-132 RAAMSGLDVIDK
+132 RAAISGLNVVDK
-144 KYKKK
+144 KYKKR

-162 RTHTVSTIRGK
+162 RTRTSSTERGK

-181 VMVNGYDTLTFVEEY
+181 VMVNGYDTLTFVDEY
-196 VAKNPSLTRQEVNT
+196 VARNPGTTRQEINS

-265 NEPGDEMGMKLRKFI
+265 KDPGDEMGMRLRKFI

-285 LSVAPE
+285 LSAAPD
-291 QFEIIKENDT
+291 QFKDIAQNDT
-301 EFAKTDYFT
+301 EFAKTDYFA
-310 KISWLKNE
+310 KIAWLKNE

-324 PSYNDIIRVVGLTQF
+324 PTYNDIIRVVGLTQF
-339 ARGKLGDIVALLSG
+339 ARGKLGDVVSLLSG

-360 DEKEIADE
+360 DEKEIADL
-368 SFRKLEK
+368 SFQKLEK

-384 KFKHFV
+384 KFKQFV

-399 DEPSMLIARNAVNY
+399 DEPNMLIARNAVNY

-418 LRLFD
+418 LRLLD
-423 IGENHTEANSLVR
+423 IGENHADANSLVR
-436 RLLAISLL
+436 RLLAISLM
-444 TGRHSGS
+444 TGRHSGG
-451 FETKFEQDIKRIQNP
+451 FETQFEQDIKRIQSA
-466 GDLAKFVAT
+466 GDMAKFIAT
-475 LEKQELADIFWDST
+475 LEEQELSDVFWNST
-489 LVDELD
+489 LVDEFD
-495 KPTINNPFWHMFVAA
+495 KPTTNNPFWHMFIAA
-510 QNKLLKQGFL
+510 QNKPLKQSFL
-520 SKSNIARDL
+520 SKNNIARDL
-529 ATDDVHHIFPKNYLV
+529 ATDDIHHIFPKNYLV
-544 KHGYDKTKYNR
+544 KHGYDKSKYNR

-568 SVGDLAPRDYLND
+568 SVSDLAPREYLGD
-581 ILSSKN
+581 ILSGN
-587 DHHSDITS
+587 NNHHSDIVN
-595 EDELKSN
+595 EAEMINN
-602 FGDNAV
+602 FKDNAI
-608 PILLMKAVAV
+608 PKILLQAEV
-618 DYEEFLKQRQRLMAK
+618 DDYDEFLRQRQVLMAE
-633 MLKEYY
+633 MVREYY
-639 RSL
+639 KTL

>member
-1 MKYLVRDVVYEVCVF
+1 
-16 GFVGRHLKGDYYY
+16 
-29 VLAWI
+29 
-34 LFSGCYNGYM
+34 M

-71 EIQRPFVWMSWQVRD
+71 EIQRPFVWTSTQVRD

-132 RAAMSGLDVIDK
+132 RAAISGLNVVDK
-144 KYKKK
+144 KYKKR

-162 RTHTVSTIRGK
+162 RTRTSSTERGK

-181 VMVNGYDTLTFVEEY
+181 VMVNGYDTLTFVDEY
-196 VAKNPSLTRQEVNT
+196 VARNPGTTRQEINS

-265 NEPGDEMGMKLRKFI
+265 KDPGDEMGMRLRKFI

-285 LSVAPE
+285 LSAAPD
-291 QFEIIKENDT
+291 QFKDIAQNDT
-301 EFAKTDYFT
+301 EFAKTNYFA
-310 KISWLKNE
+310 KIAWLKNE

-324 PSYNDIIRVVGLTQF
+324 PTYNDIIRVVGLTQF
-339 ARGKLGDIVALLSG
+339 ARGKLGDVVSLLSG

-360 DEKEIADE
+360 DEKEIADL
-368 SFRKLEK
+368 SFQKLEK

-384 KFKHFV
+384 KFKQFV

-399 DEPSMLIARNAVNY
+399 DEPNMLIARNAVNY

-418 LRLFD
+418 LRLLD
-423 IGENHTEANSLVR
+423 IGENHADANSLVR
-436 RLLAISLL
+436 RLLAISLM
-444 TGRHSGS
+444 TGRHSGG
-451 FETKFEQDIKRIQNP
+451 FETQFEQDIKRIQSA
-466 GDLAKFVAT
+466 GDMAKFVAT
-475 LEKQELADIFWDST
+475 LEEQELSDIFWNST
-489 LVDELD
+489 LVDEFD
-495 KPTINNPFWHMFVAA
+495 KPTTNNPFWHMFIAA
-510 QNKLLKQGFL
+510 QNKLLKQSFL
-520 SKSNIARDL
+520 SKNNIARDL
-529 ATDDVHHIFPKNYLV
+529 ATDDIHHIFPKNYLV
-544 KHGYDKTKYNR
+544 KHGYDKSKYNR

-568 SVGDLAPRDYLND
+568 SVSDLAPREYLGD
-581 ILSSKN
+581 ILSGGN
-587 DHHSDITS
+587 NHHSDIVN
-595 EDELKSN
+595 EAEMVNN
-602 FGDNAV
+602 FEDNAI
-608 PILLMKAVAV
+608 PKILLQAEV
-618 DYEEFLKQRQRLMAK
+618 DDYDEFLRQRQVLMAE
-633 MLKEYY
+633 MVREYY
-639 RSL
+639 KTL

>member
-1 MKYLVRDVVYEVCVF
+1 
-16 GFVGRHLKGDYYY
+16 
-29 VLAWI
+29 
-34 LFSGCYNGYM
+34 M

-71 EIQRPFVWMSWQVRD
+71 EIQRPFVWTSTQVRD

-100 ITWQNPDVKLK
+100 TTWQNPDVKLK

-132 RAAMSGLDVIDK
+132 RAAISGLNVVDK
-144 KYKKK
+144 KYKKR

-162 RTHTVSTIRGK
+162 RTRTSSTERGK

-181 VMVNGYDTLTFVEEY
+181 VMVNGYDTLTFVDEY
-196 VAKNPSLTRQEVNT
+196 VARNPGTTRQEINS

-228 SPSLDINIVNEIFVR
+228 SPSLDINTVNEIFVR

-285 LSVAPE
+285 LSVAPK
-291 QFEIIKENDT
+291 QFDLIKENDT

-418 LRLFD
+418 LRLLD
-423 IGENHTEANSLVR
+423 IGENHAEANSLVR
-436 RLLAISLL
+436 RLLAISLM

-451 FETKFEQDIKRIQNP
+451 FETQFEQDIKRIQSA
-466 GDLAKFVAT
+466 GDMAKFIAT
-475 LEKQELADIFWDST
+475 LEEQELSDVFWNST
-489 LVDELD
+489 LVDEFD
-495 KPTINNPFWHMFVAA
+495 KPTTNNPFWHMFIAA
-510 QNKLLKQGFL
+510 QNKLLKQSFL
-520 SKSNIARDL
+520 SKNNIARDL
-529 ATDDVHHIFPKNYLV
+529 STDDIHHIFPKNYLV
-544 KHGYDKTKYNR
+544 KHGYDKSKYNR
-555 IANFVHLRNDINI
+555 IANFVHLCNDINI
-568 SVGDLAPRDYLND
+568 SVSDLAPHEYLGD
-581 ILSSKN
+581 ILSGGN
-587 DHHSDITS
+587 NHHSDIVN
-595 EDELKSN
+595 EAEMVNN
-602 FGDNAV
+602 FKDNAI
-608 PILLMKAVAV
+608 PKILLQAEV
-618 DYEEFLKQRQRLMAK
+618 DDYDEFLRQRQVLMAE
-633 MLKEYY
+633 MVREYY
-639 RSL
+639 KGL

>member
-1 MKYLVRDVVYEVCVF
+1 
-16 GFVGRHLKGDYYY
+16 
-29 VLAWI
+29 
-34 LFSGCYNGYM
+34 M

-132 RAAMSGLDVIDK
+132 RAAISGLNVVDK
-144 KYKKK
+144 KYKKR

-162 RTHTVSTIRGK
+162 RTRTSSTERGK

-181 VMVNGYDTLTFVEEY
+181 VMVNGYDTLTFVDEY
-196 VAKNPSLTRQEVNT
+196 VARNPGTTRQEINS

-265 NEPGDEMGMKLRKFI
+265 KDPGDEMGMRLRKFI

-285 LSVAPE
+285 LSAAPD
-291 QFEIIKENDT
+291 QFKDIAQNDN
-301 EFAKTDYFT
+301 EFAKTDYFA
-310 KISWLKNE
+310 KIAWLKNE

-324 PSYNDIIRVVGLTQF
+324 PTYNDIIRVIGLTQF
-339 ARGKLGDIVALLSG
+339 ARGKLGDVVSLLSG

-360 DEKEIADE
+360 DEKEIADL
-368 SFRKLEK
+368 SFQKLEK

-384 KFKHFV
+384 KFKQFV

-399 DEPSMLIARNAVNY
+399 DEPNMLIARNAVNY

-418 LRLFD
+418 LRLLD
-423 IGENHTEANSLVR
+423 VGENHADANSLVR
-436 RLLAISLL
+436 RLLAISLM
-444 TGRHSGS
+444 TGRHSGG
-451 FETKFEQDIKRIQNP
+451 FETQFEQDIKRIQSA
-466 GDLAKFVAT
+466 GDMAKFIAT
-475 LEKQELADIFWDST
+475 LEEQELSDVFWSST
-489 LVDELD
+489 LVDEFD
-495 KPTINNPFWHMFVAA
+495 KPTTNNPFWHMFIAA
-510 QNKLLKQGFL
+510 QNKLLKQSFL
-520 SKSNIARDL
+520 SKNNIARDL
-529 ATDDVHHIFPKNYLV
+529 ATDDIHHIFPKNYLV
-544 KHGYDKTKYNR
+544 KHGYDKSKYNR

-568 SVGDLAPRDYLND
+568 SVSDLAPRKYLGD
-581 ILSSKN
+581 ILSGGN
-587 DHHSDITS
+587 NHHSDIVN
-595 EDELKSN
+595 EAEMINN
-602 FGDNAV
+602 FEDNAI
-608 PILLMKAVAV
+608 PKILLQAEV
-618 DYEEFLKQRQRLMAK
+618 DDYDEFLQQRQRLMAE
-633 MLKEYY
+633 MVRGYY
-639 RSL
+639 KTL

>member
-1 MKYLVRDVVYEVCVF
+1 
-16 GFVGRHLKGDYYY
+16 
-29 VLAWI
+29 
-34 LFSGCYNGYM
+34 M
-44 EDTKFSLNQTPISTI
+44 EDTRFSLNQTPISTI

-71 EIQRPFVWMSWQVRD
+71 EIQRPFVWTSTQVRD

-100 ITWQNPDVKLK
+100 ITWQNPDIKLK
-111 DGSTSQGKRILI
+111 DGTTSQGKRILI

-132 RAAMSGLDVIDK
+132 RAAISGLNVVDK
-144 KYKKK
+144 KYKKR

-162 RTHTVSTIRGK
+162 RTRTSSTERGK

-181 VMVNGYDTLTFVEEY
+181 VMVNGYDTLTFVDEY
-196 VAKNPSLTRQEVNT
+196 VARNPGTTRQEINS

-228 SPSLDINIVNEIFVR
+228 SPSLDINTVNEIFVR

-285 LSVAPE
+285 LSVAPK
-291 QFEIIKENDT
+291 QFDLIKENDT

-418 LRLFD
+418 LRLLD
-423 IGENHTEANSLVR
+423 IGENHAEANSLVR
-436 RLLAISLL
+436 RLLAISLM

-451 FETKFEQDIKRIQNP
+451 FETQFEQDIKRIQST
-466 GDLAKFVAT
+466 GDMAKFVAT
-475 LEKQELADIFWDST
+475 LEEQELSDVFWNST
-489 LVDELD
+489 LVDEFD
-495 KPTINNPFWHMFVAA
+495 KPTTNNPFWHMFIAA
-510 QNKLLKQGFL
+510 QNKLLKQSFL
-520 SKSNIARDL
+520 SKNNIARDL
-529 ATDDVHHIFPKNYLV
+529 STDDIHHIFPKNYLV
-544 KHGYDKTKYNR
+544 KHGYDKSKYNR
-555 IANFVHLRNDINI
+555 IANFVHLCNDINI
-568 SVGDLAPRDYLND
+568 SVSDLAPREYLGD
-581 ILSSKN
+581 ILSGGN
-587 DHHSDITS
+587 NHHSDIVN
-595 EDELKSN
+595 EAEMVNN
-602 FGDNAV
+602 FKDNAI
-608 PILLMKAVAV
+608 PKILLQAEAD
-618 DYEEFLKQRQRLMAK
+618 DYDEFLRQRQVLMAE
-633 MLKEYY
+633 MVREYY
-639 RSL
+639 KGL

>member
-1 MKYLVRDVVYEVCVF
+1 
-16 GFVGRHLKGDYYY
+16 
-29 VLAWI
+29 
-34 LFSGCYNGYM
+34 M

-71 EIQRPFVWMSWQVRD
+71 EIQRPFVWTSTQVRD

-132 RAAMSGLDVIDK
+132 RAAISGLNVVDK
-144 KYKKK
+144 KYKKR

-162 RTHTVSTIRGK
+162 RTRTSSTERGK

-181 VMVNGYDTLTFVEEY
+181 VMVNGYDTLTFVDEY
-196 VAKNPSLTRQEVNT
+196 VARNPGTTRQEINS

-265 NEPGDEMGMKLRKFI
+265 KDPGDEMGMRLRKFI

-285 LSVAPE
+285 LSAAPD
-291 QFEIIKENDT
+291 QFKDIAQNDT
-301 EFAKTDYFT
+301 EFAKTNYFA
-310 KISWLKNE
+310 KIAWLKNE

-324 PSYNDIIRVVGLTQF
+324 PTYNDIIRVVGLTQF
-339 ARGKLGDIVALLSG
+339 ARGKLGDVVSLLSG

-360 DEKEIADE
+360 DEKEIADL
-368 SFRKLEK
+368 SFQKLEK

-384 KFKHFV
+384 KFKQFV

-399 DEPSMLIARNAVNY
+399 DEPNMLIARNAVNY

-418 LRLFD
+418 LRLLD
-423 IGENHTEANSLVR
+423 IGENHADANSLVR
-436 RLLAISLL
+436 RLLAISLM

-451 FETKFEQDIKRIQNP
+451 FETQFEQDIKRIQSA
-466 GDLAKFVAT
+466 GDMVKFVAT
-475 LEKQELADIFWDST
+475 LEEQELSDVFWSST
-489 LVDELD
+489 LVDEFD
-495 KPTINNPFWHMFVAA
+495 KPTTNNPFWHMFIAA
-510 QNKLLKQGFL
+510 QNKLLKQSFL
-520 SKSNIARDL
+520 SKNNIARDL
-529 ATDDVHHIFPKNYLV
+529 ATDDIHHIFPKNYLV
-544 KHGYDKTKYNR
+544 KHGYDKSKYNR

-568 SVGDLAPRDYLND
+568 SVSDLAPREYLGD
-581 ILSSKN
+581 ILSGGN
-587 DHHSDITS
+587 NHHSDIVN
-595 EDELKSN
+595 EAEMINN
-602 FGDNAV
+602 FEDNAV
-608 PILLMKAVAV
+608 PKILLQAEV
-618 DYEEFLKQRQRLMAK
+618 DDYDEFLQQRQVLMAE
-633 MLKEYY
+633 MVREYY
-639 RSL
+639 KTL

>member
-1 MKYLVRDVVYEVCVF
+1 
-16 GFVGRHLKGDYYY
+16 
-29 VLAWI
+29 
-34 LFSGCYNGYM
+34 M

-71 EIQRPFVWMSWQVRD
+71 EIQRPFVWTSTQVRD

-132 RAAMSGLDVIDK
+132 RAAISGLNVVDK
-144 KYKKK
+144 KYKKR

-162 RTHTVSTIRGK
+162 RTRTSSTERGK
-173 EWISDIAE
+173 EWIGDIAE
-181 VMVNGYDTLTFVEEY
+181 VMVNGYDTLTFVDEY
-196 VAKNPSLTRQEVNT
+196 VARNPGTTRQEINS

-265 NEPGDEMGMKLRKFI
+265 KDPGDEMGMRLRKFI

-285 LSVAPE
+285 LSAAPD
-291 QFEIIKENDT
+291 QFKDIAQNDT
-301 EFAKTDYFT
+301 EFAKTDYFA
-310 KISWLKNE
+310 KIAWLKNE

-324 PSYNDIIRVVGLTQF
+324 PTYNDIIRVVGLTQF
-339 ARGKLGDIVALLSG
+339 ARGKLGDVVSLLSG

-360 DEKEIADE
+360 DEKEIADL
-368 SFRKLEK
+368 SFQKLEK

-384 KFKHFV
+384 KFKQFV

-399 DEPSMLIARNAVNY
+399 DEPNMLIARNAVNY

-418 LRLFD
+418 LRLLD
-423 IGENHTEANSLVR
+423 IGENHADANSLVR
-436 RLLAISLL
+436 RLLAISLM
-444 TGRHSGS
+444 TGRHSGG
-451 FETKFEQDIKRIQNP
+451 FETQFEQDIKRIQSA
-466 GDLAKFVAT
+466 GDMAKFIAT
-475 LEKQELADIFWDST
+475 LEEQELSDVFWNST
-489 LVDELD
+489 LVDEFN
-495 KPTINNPFWHMFVAA
+495 KPTTNNPFWHMFIAA
-510 QNKLLKQGFL
+510 QNKLLKQSFL
-520 SKSNIARDL
+520 SKNNIARDL
-529 ATDDVHHIFPKNYLV
+529 ATDDIHHIFPKNYLV
-544 KHGYDKTKYNR
+544 KHGYDKSKYNR

-568 SVGDLAPRDYLND
+568 SVSDLAPREYLGD
-581 ILSSKN
+581 ILSGGN
-587 DHHSDITS
+587 NHHSDIVN
-595 EDELKSN
+595 EAEMINN
-602 FGDNAV
+602 FEDNAI
-608 PILLMKAVAV
+608 PKILLQAEV
-618 DYEEFLKQRQRLMAK
+618 DDYDEFLRQRQVLMAE
-633 MLKEYY
+633 MVREYY
-639 RSL
+639 KTL

>member
-1 MKYLVRDVVYEVCVF
+1 
-16 GFVGRHLKGDYYY
+16 
-29 VLAWI
+29 
-34 LFSGCYNGYM
+34 M
-44 EDTKFSLNQTPISTI
+44 EDIKFSLNQTPISTI

-132 RAAMSGLDVIDK
+132 RAAISGLNVVDK
-144 KYKKK
+144 KYKKR

-162 RTHTVSTIRGK
+162 RTRTSSTERGK

-181 VMVNGYDTLTFVEEY
+181 VMVNGYDTLTFVDEY
-196 VAKNPSLTRQEVNT
+196 VARNPGTTRQEINS
-210 RLNRLI
+210 RLNLLI

-265 NEPGDEMGMKLRKFI
+265 KDPGDEMGMRLRKFI

-285 LSVAPE
+285 LSAAPD
-291 QFEIIKENDT
+291 QFKDIAQNDS
-301 EFAKTDYFT
+301 EFAKTDYFA
-310 KISWLKNE
+310 KIAWLKNE

-324 PSYNDIIRVVGLTQF
+324 PTYNDIIRVVGLTQF
-339 ARGKLGDIVALLSG
+339 ARGKLGDVVSLLSG

-360 DEKEIADE
+360 DEKEIADL
-368 SFRKLEK
+368 SFQKLEK

-384 KFKHFV
+384 KFKQFV

-399 DEPSMLIARNAVNY
+399 DEPNMLIARNAVNY

-418 LRLFD
+418 LRLLD
-423 IGENHTEANSLVR
+423 IGENHADANSLVR
-436 RLLAISLL
+436 RLLAISLM
-444 TGRHSGS
+444 TGRHSGG
-451 FETKFEQDIKRIQNP
+451 FETQFEQDIKRIQSA
-466 GDLAKFVAT
+466 GDMAKFIAT
-475 LEKQELADIFWDST
+475 LEEQELSDVFWNST
-489 LVDELD
+489 LVDEFN
-495 KPTINNPFWHMFVAA
+495 KPTTNNPFWHMFIAA
-510 QNKLLKQGFL
+510 QNKLLKQSFL
-520 SKSNIARDL
+520 SKNNIARDL
-529 ATDDVHHIFPKNYLV
+529 ATDDIHHIFPKNYLV
-544 KHGYDKTKYNR
+544 KHGYDKSKYNR

-568 SVGDLAPRDYLND
+568 SVSDLAPREYLGD
-581 ILSSKN
+581 ILSGGN
-587 DHHSDITS
+587 NHHSDIVN
-595 EDELKSN
+595 EAEMINN
-602 FGDNAV
+602 FEDNAV
-608 PILLMKAVAV
+608 PKILLQAEAD
-618 DYEEFLKQRQRLMAK
+618 DYDEFLRQRQVLMAE
-633 MLKEYY
+633 MVREYY
-639 RSL
+639 KTL

>member
-1 MKYLVRDVVYEVCVF
+1 
-16 GFVGRHLKGDYYY
+16 
-29 VLAWI
+29 
-34 LFSGCYNGYM
+34 M
-44 EDTKFSLNQTPISTI
+44 EDIKFSLNQTPISTI

-132 RAAMSGLDVIDK
+132 RAAISGLNVVDK
-144 KYKKK
+144 KYKKR

-162 RTHTVSTIRGK
+162 RTRTSSTERGK

-181 VMVNGYDTLTFVEEY
+181 VMVNGYDTLTFVDEY
-196 VAKNPSLTRQEVNT
+196 VARNPGTTRQEINS
-210 RLNRLI
+210 RLNLLI

-265 NEPGDEMGMKLRKFI
+265 KDPGDEMGMRLRKFI

-285 LSVAPE
+285 LSAAPD
-291 QFEIIKENDT
+291 QFKDIAQNDT
-301 EFAKTDYFT
+301 EFAKTDYFA
-310 KISWLKNE
+310 KIAWLKNE

-324 PSYNDIIRVVGLTQF
+324 PTYNDIIRVVGLTQF
-339 ARGKLGDIVALLSG
+339 ARGKLGDVVSLLSG

-360 DEKEIADE
+360 DEKEIADL
-368 SFRKLEK
+368 SFQKLEK

-384 KFKHFV
+384 KFKQFV

-399 DEPSMLIARNAVNY
+399 DEPNMLIARNAVNY

-418 LRLFD
+418 LRLLD
-423 IGENHTEANSLVR
+423 VGENHADANSLVR
-436 RLLAISLL
+436 RLLAISLM

-451 FETKFEQDIKRIQNP
+451 FETQFEQDIKRIQSA
-466 GDLAKFVAT
+466 GDMAKFIAT
-475 LEKQELADIFWDST
+475 LEEQELSDVFWNST
-489 LVDELD
+489 LVDEFD
-495 KPTINNPFWHMFVAA
+495 KPTTNNPFWHMFIAA
-510 QNKLLKQGFL
+510 QNKLLKQSFL
-520 SKSNIARDL
+520 SKNNIARDL
-529 ATDDVHHIFPKNYLV
+529 ATDDIHHIFPKNYLV
-544 KHGYDKTKYNR
+544 KHGYDKSNYNR

-568 SVGDLAPRDYLND
+568 SVSDLAPREYLGD
-581 ILSSKN
+581 ILSGGN
-587 DHHSDITS
+587 NHHSDIVN
-595 EDELKSN
+595 EAEMINN
-602 FGDNAV
+602 FEDNAI
-608 PILLMKAVAV
+608 PKILLQAEV
-618 DYEEFLKQRQRLMAK
+618 DDYDEFLRQRQVLMAE
-633 MLKEYY
+633 MVREYY
-639 RSL
+639 KTL